1 MRHLHAGII
10 RGKVICIR
18 REIHS
23 YARRKKPRYHLS
35 CLPARLQ
42 KPLLL
47 IINRRFALPPL
58 SPLPLLLLPFRRR
71 VILKFSPIGTP
82 FYFDILFEII
92 LFNFIILFNDS
103 TICFGTIEFIYGK
116 FQKRW
121 ILDFFLSIRLNIKI
135 IRRVYIYRI
144 IERTEENRNSR
155 GGAIYW
161 TVQGGKN
168 CQTLGSPSIIHRFI
182 IPTHRGDLILFSAFV
197 AFEKIFFLLLRINV
211 SGGSS
216 ITEERNCY
224 IFICLVEEKFYF
236 YFFLLFFFSLP
247 VLSTVNQ
254 VKHRGGTRDVDVSKA
269 VVALHLQTQGLVTSL
284 LVFSL

>member
-47 IINRRFALPPL
+47 IINRRFALPSL

-71 VILKFSPIGTP
+71 VILKFAPIGTP

-103 TICFGTIEFIYGK
+103 TICFGTIEFIY
-116 FQKRW
+116 FQKILETMD
-121 ILDFFLSIRLNIKI
+121 ILDFILSIRLNIKI

-155 GGAIYW
+155 GGNLLDCPGRKKLLDSGISVDY
-161 TVQGGKN
+161 
-168 CQTLGSPSIIHRFI
+168 SPFHYSD
-182 IPTHRGDLILFSAFV
+182 P
-197 AFEKIFFLLLRINV
+197 
-211 SGGSS
+211 SGRS
-216 ITEERNCY
+216 Y
-224 IFICLVEEKFYF
+224 LVLYF
-236 YFFLLFFFSLP
+236 RCFRKDFFSF
-247 VLSTVNQ
+247 VE
-254 VKHRGGTRDVDVSKA
+254 D
-269 VVALHLQTQGLVTSL
+269 
-284 LVFSL
+284 

>member
-155 GGAIYW
+155 GGGNLLDCPGRKKLLDSGISVDYSPFHYSEPL
-161 TVQGGKN
+161 GG
-168 CQTLGSPSIIHRFI
+168 
-182 IPTHRGDLILFSAFV
+182 ILSCS
-197 AFEKIFFLLLRINV
+197 LLP
-211 SGGSS
+211 
-216 ITEERNCY
+216 
-224 IFICLVEEKFYF
+224 
-236 YFFLLFFFSLP
+236 LLSKRFFF
-247 VLSTVNQ
+247 
-254 VKHRGGTRDVDVSKA
+254 
-269 VVALHLQTQGLVTSL
+269 
-284 LVFSL
+284 FC

>member
-144 IERTEENRNSR
+144 IEWTEENRNSR
-155 GGAIYW
+155 GGNLLDCPGRKKLLDSGISVDYSPFHYSEPL
-161 TVQGGKN
+161 GG
-168 CQTLGSPSIIHRFI
+168 
-182 IPTHRGDLILFSAFV
+182 ILSCS
-197 AFEKIFFLLLRINV
+197 LLP
-211 SGGSS
+211 
-216 ITEERNCY
+216 
-224 IFICLVEEKFYF
+224 
-236 YFFLLFFFSLP
+236 LLSKRFFF
-247 VLSTVNQ
+247 
-254 VKHRGGTRDVDVSKA
+254 
-269 VVALHLQTQGLVTSL
+269 
-284 LVFSL
+284 FC